1 MIKLI
6 SINQFKI
13 ELVYFILL
21 IIVNCIINDQE
32 IYLDDLH
39 ESWHQVSF
47 YFFLMISNS
56 LIIILPNIIVNFIIF
71 FIKTFLIFKLDF
83 HYFLM
88 LFLRIFYLTLVK
100 MYMIRLVLHEL
111 IKFYNVFQNFFLK
124 NHQINLKRFF

>member
-6 SINQFKI
+6 SNQFKI

-21 IIVNCIINDQE
+21 FIVNCIINDLE
-32 IYLDDLH
+32 IYLNDLH
-39 ESWHQVSF
+39 VSWHQVSF

-56 LIIILPNIIVNFIIF
+56 LIITLPNIVINFIIF
-71 FIKTFLIFKLDF
+71 FIKTFLIVKLDF

-88 LFLRIFYLTLVK
+88 PFLKIFYLILVK
-100 MYMIRLVLHEL
+100 MNMIRLVLHVP

>member
-6 SINQFKI
+6 SNQFKI

-21 IIVNCIINDQE
+21 FIVNCIINDLE
-32 IYLDDLH
+32 IYLNDLH
-39 ESWHQVSF
+39 VSWHQVSF

-56 LIIILPNIIVNFIIF
+56 LIITLPNIVINFIIF
-71 FIKTFLIFKLDF
+71 FIKTFLIVKLDF

-88 LFLRIFYLTLVK
+88 LFPRIFYLILVR
-100 MYMIRLVLHEL
+100 MYMIRLVLHVP
-111 IKFYNVFQNFFLK
+111 IKFYNVFQNSFLK